1 MDSLSPVAPPDSYP
15 SADLTPAGQ
24 IAKLRYGDPGERYY
38 AAWWLGRMRVREGIP
53 ALIEALADETDR
65 TAQGGYPLRR
75 NDARAL
81 GKLGSPAAIP
91 ALKEA
96 LRCSDGQVV
105 AAAAQALVEIALAN
119 FLDRDPAQL
128 EDLGGALLQG
138 LRRAEQG
145 LQTENL
151 AALEA
156 LIEALGQLQVSS
168 ALEPIRLYQDHP
180 SLRLQCAAGQ
190 ACYRLTG
197 DPTFLEPLLSLLA
210 HPNVHL
216 RRAALLD
223 LGASGYLP
231 AAPAMARAAVE
242 ANLKLLA
249 LKQLVEVSLRRG
261 KEDGTNLH
269 QVLRLIDELL

>member
-1 MDSLSPVAPPDSYP
+1 MTTAVPLDPNP
-15 SADLTPAGQ
+15 SVDLTPAGQ
-24 IAKLRYGDPGERYY
+24 IAKLRHGDPGERYY
-38 AAWWLGRMRVREGIP
+38 AAWWLGRMRIPEGIP

-65 TAQGGYPLRR
+65 TTQGGYPLRR
-75 NDARAL
+75 NAARAL
-81 GKLGSPAAIP
+81 GKVASPAGIP

-119 FLDRDPAQL
+119 NLDRDPRQA
-128 EDLGGALLQG
+128 EELGVALLEG
-138 LRRAEQG
+138 LRWVEQG
-145 LQTENL
+145 LQTEAP

-156 LIEALGQLQVSS
+156 LIEALGQLQVAA
-168 ALEPIRLYQDHP
+168 ALGQIRPYLEHP
-180 SLRLQCAAGQ
+180 SIRLQCAAAR

-197 DPTFLEPLLSLLA
+197 DPTFVQPLLSVLS
-210 HPNVHL
+210 HPNIHL

-231 AAPAMARAAVE
+231 AAQAMAAAAVE
-242 ANLKLLA
+242 ANIKLLA
-249 LKQLVEVSLRRG
+249 LKQLVELNLRRG
-261 KEDGTNLH
+261 KEAGTDLH